1 PESSLR
7 GRNFL
12 SAGRGAEGVDWQ
24 RYPGSM
30 DLGYRGADCPAGFCP
45 PQAVRRHDAR
55 PGLDSNH
62 AAALQFPNLHAEGP
76 EPTSLPGGG
85 RMLFDPGAGR
95 HDPARAGRK
104 AAAHRAVRAAHRS
117 PSYFVSVGCQI
128 PPIPRT
134 VGADR
139 GVTPIYAARAEAAG
153 RDSLFPIFF
162 WRSPEGCND
171 AARGARSE
179 PNSGHG

>member
-30 DLGYRGADCPAGFCP
+30 DLGYRRVDCPAGFCLP
-45 PQAVRRHDAR
+45 EAVRGHDAR
-55 PGLDSNH
+55 PGVDSNH

-76 EPTSLPGGG
+76 EPASLPRGG
-85 RMLFDPGAGR
+85 RMFFDLGAGR
-95 HDPARAGRK
+95 PASARGGRK
-104 AAAHRAVRAAHRS
+104 AAPHRAVRATHRS
-117 PSYFVSVGCQI
+117 PSYFVYVGGQI

-139 GVTPIYAARAEAAG
+139 GATPIYAT
-153 RDSLFPIFF
+153 
-162 WRSPEGCND
+162 
-171 AARGARSE
+171 
-179 PNSGHG
+179 